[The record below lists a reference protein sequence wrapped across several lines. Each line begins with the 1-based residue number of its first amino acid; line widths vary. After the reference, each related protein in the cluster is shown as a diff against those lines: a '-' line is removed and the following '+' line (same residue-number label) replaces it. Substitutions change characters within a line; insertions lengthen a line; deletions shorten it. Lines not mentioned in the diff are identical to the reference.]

1 MLVIIG
7 ILFAS
12 IASPPLST
20 LENGVFDTVVCRT
33 MELFF
38 VLLCIAFIFDLPL
51 KSHIRDTSL
60 YDNILFQTNH
70 VTEYTGENGIDR
82 FDETDFDNDDKA
94 ASLAVSDHRP
104 GPPFTLM
111 LTMIKGGA
119 KCFDVY
125 V

>member
-1 MLVIIG
+1 MEFLIFISFCILCGIVAAVVANRKGWKAGGWFLIG
-7 ILFAS
+7 
-12 IASPPLST
+12 
-20 LENGVFDTVVCRT
+20 
-33 MELFF
+33 
-38 VLLCIAFIFDLPL
+38 LLLGPMAGAGIGYCP
-51 KSHIRDTSL
+51 
-60 YDNILFQTNH
+60 
-70 VTEYTGENGIDR
+70 TGENGIDR

-111 LTMIKGGA
+111 LTMIKGGT